1 MVRLYTLL
9 QELRRDTS
17 VPLYRQLAEQLRV
30 LIANGQ
36 LPPGTRLPASRELA
50 KHLAISR
57 LSVVH
62 AYEQLQISGL
72 LKAQSGKGTFVSTS
86 GESALAPSSAA
97 TGATLSQQSVRLPHR
112 ALQELIRS
120 TSHQD
125 GVISFTSGSAPFEFF
140 PMQPLREALDA
151 VLDRDG
157 AQALGYE
164 AIAGYPPLRQ
174 SVREY
179 VSTHG
184 IRCLPGEVLITGGAQ
199 QGIDLI
205 LQALTQA
212 GDTVV
217 ASHPT
222 FLGLL
227 DSLYARRLNLHG
239 IPMDQE
245 GMNMLMLQEAL
256 QNPSQQRPALIFAM
270 PSFHNPTGI
279 EMSLPRR
286 RQLLRLASKYQ
297 VPIIEDGV
305 FYEFRYEGENLPP
318 LKALDEEG
326 IVIHA
331 STFSKNL
338 LPGMRI
344 GFIITTATKN
354 ERFEFIKYAAEVETS
369 SLNQRVIHWLLQ
381 RGIIAKH
388 LGDNLRTMRQRR
400 DTALRAAATHFPT
413 NWRWQKPKGG
423 FFLWVQLPDDGPS
436 ATELY
441 LRAIRNDVSF
451 AIGDIFYGYGENSRN
466 LRLNFVEQEPNQIIE
481 GFERLAH
488 SWRELHSGG
497 KRRTRRLL
505 L

>member
-1 MVRLYTLL
+1 MVLLFTLL
-9 QELRRDTS
+9 QEIRRDS
-17 VPLYRQLAEQLRV
+17 SIPLYRQLAEQLRA
-30 LIANGQ
+30 LIAKGQ
-36 LPPGTRLPASRELA
+36 LTPGTRLPASRELA
-50 KHLAISR
+50 KHLQISR

-62 AYEQLQISGL
+62 AYEQLQSSGL
-72 LKAQSGKGTFVSTS
+72 LKAQSGKGTFVSDSPERAFPPPPVAPAPTQS
-86 GESALAPSSAA
+86 G
-97 TGATLSQQSVRLPHR
+97 GRLPQR

-120 TSHQD
+120 TSQQD
-125 GVISFTSGSAPFEFF
+125 GVISFTSGSAPTEFF
-140 PMQPLREALDA
+140 PVQPLREALDA

-174 SVREY
+174 SVRDY

-184 IRCLPGEVLITGGAQ
+184 IRCLSGDVLITGGAQ

-212 GDTVV
+212 GDSVV

-227 DSLYARRLNLHG
+227 DSLYARRLNFRG
-239 IPMDQE
+239 IPMDRE
-245 GMNMLMLQEAL
+245 GMDMQKLEEAL
-256 QNPSQQRPALIFAM
+256 EDPSGGRPALIFAM

-318 LKALDEEG
+318 LKALDEAG
-326 IVIHA
+326 IVIHT
-331 STFSKNL
+331 STFNKNL

-388 LGDNLRTMRQRR
+388 LGDNLRTMCQRR
-400 DTALRAAATHFPT
+400 DAALRAAASCFPS
-413 NWRWQKPKGG
+413 NWRWLKPKGG
-423 FFLWVQLPDDGPS
+423 FFLWVQLPDEGPN

-441 LRAIRNDVSF
+441 LQAIRNDVSF
-451 AIGDIFYGYGENSRN
+451 AIGDMFFGYGENNRN
-466 LRLNFVEQEPNQIIE
+466 LRLNFVEQEPQQIAE
-481 GFERLAH
+481 GFQRLAH
-488 SWRELHSGG
+488 SWQELHTTG
-497 KRRTRRLL
+497 KPRTRRLL

>member
-184 IRCLPGEVLITGGAQ
+184 IRCLP
-199 QGIDLI
+199 DLI

-245 GMNMLMLQEAL
+245 GMDMLMLEEAL

-413 NWRWQKPKGG
+413 NWRWEKPKGG